1 MDFEDGQNPKQIWK
15 KMLENILGFGLV
27 IAASAAL
34 SAILILT
41 GHKTVVRIGL
51 VDNPDAKRK
60 LHKEP
65 IPLFGGIAIFLTI
78 CAVVIVTVQFF
89 GYQFSPETHFDLKHA
104 GLLLASFILLS
115 IGVLDD
121 RFKIRGRHKLMGQV
135 LVASILI
142 GSDYV
147 FREVSVFGEVI
158 RFGIFSSIIVAFWIL
173 GSINSV
179 NLLDGA
185 DGFAGT
191 LGFVVSLALSLMAI
205 FAAQERPELYVD
217 AIIAASLCGA
227 IGGFL
232 CFNLPPA
239 KIYLGDAGSMLIGLI
254 LGALAISTSLK
265 AGTLYSFVA
274 PIAILTI
281 PIMDSA
287 VAIIRR
293 KMTGRGIYA
302 VDRGHLHHNLLGQ
315 GLSPRMAVLWMLVLS
330 STTALGGTISFIT
343 RESEFAVIASGL
355 VILFLVAGRVFGFA
369 EFRMIGQKVKGVMA
383 GMSGKDKNTAQE
395 GQQYQLQGTRNWG
408 ALFENVRR
416 FSESKGFDK
425 ITVDINA
432 PWIHESYH
440 ATWKRKGQLVEG
452 ENEWNAQF
460 PLVHKGAIYGRVE
473 VEASSDSSCA
483 YTNLPTM
490 MELVEHELE
499 NMVAPKNPIPPQIE
513 DQEEPPKKNSNSDS
527 AVAVF

>member
-1 MDFEDGQNPKQIWK
+1 MDFKVGQYPEHSWK
-15 KMLENILGFGLV
+15 TMLDNIFGFGLV
-27 IAASAAL
+27 IAASAAIT
-34 SAILILT
+34 AILILT
-41 GHKTVVRIGL
+41 LHKTVVRIGL

-65 IPLFGGIAIFLTI
+65 IPLFGGIAIFLTL
-78 CAVVIVTVQFF
+78 CCVVFVTVQFF
-89 GYQFSPETHFDLKHA
+89 GGYFGEETHFGIKHA
-104 GLLLASFILLS
+104 GLLLASFLLLA

-142 GSDYV
+142 GADFV
-147 FREVSVFGEVI
+147 FRNVTVFGFNI
-158 RFGIFSSIIVAFWIL
+158 DFGIFSSIIVCFWIL

-191 LGFVVSLALSLMAI
+191 LGFVVSLALTLMAI
-205 FAAQERPELYVD
+205 VAGPGHYVD

-239 KIYLGDAGSMLIGLI
+239 KIYLGDAGSMLIGLL

-265 AGTLYSFVA
+265 AGALYSFVA

-281 PIMDSA
+281 PIMDSG

-315 GLSPRMAVLWMLVLS
+315 GLSPRMAVLWMFVLS

-369 EFRMIGQKVKGVMA
+369 EFRMIWQKIKGVVV
-383 GMSGKDKNTAQE
+383 GMSSKDKKSAEE

-408 ALFENVRR
+408 ALFEKVRR
-416 FSESKGFDK
+416 FSETKGFDK

-460 PLVHKGAIYGRVE
+460 PLVHKGTIYGRVE

-483 YTNLPTM
+483 YTNLPSM
-490 MELVEHELE
+490 MELVEKELDD
-499 NMVAPKNPIPPQIE
+499 MVTPKKPIAPKIE
-513 DQEEPPKKNSNSDS
+513 ESAQTVKKHSDSDS
-527 AVAVF
+527 AVAVL